1 MAVLGDFELRAEIG
15 RGGMGTVFE
24 AWQRSLH
31 RRVALKALNGTL
43 GATSNAVLRFQREAK
58 AAAKLSHPHILPI
71 YAQGQQDGVYYYV
84 MELVSGP
91 GLNGVIAQARQR
103 CGADTALSSA
113 AETVALGTKGSP
125 ESPADT
131 VIIRQSPRGPDVSDS
146 SVLLLPPGEVHSD
159 EEYFRFIARHIAS
172 IADALEYAHQ
182 RGVIHRDI
190 KPHNLLFCADGR
202 LVVSDFG
209 LARVTEEPGVTVTG
223 EFFGSPLYMS
233 VEQITRGANDVDH
246 RTDIYSLGATM
257 YEWLTLRPP
266 FPGESREQVIS
277 RVLHTEASAPREINE
292 AVPLDLETICLKA
305 LEKDPGRR
313 YQTAAEMRDDLQRF
327 LGSAPIHARRAS
339 VVSRAVRFV
348 KRHQF
353 VTVVAAAAVVALVL
367 GKELIE
373 TRQEV
378 KSQAVAH
385 QRERE
390 ESRLAFEEILRA
402 LPPEVKGVA
411 WTLETVAPVVQDVMR
426 RSPGEGEG
434 AASLLTAG
442 PNAASAG
449 TPAGLAR
456 RAAADLYA
464 VRLAEGTPELDE
476 PGNAEQQAERRL
488 LTLAEGESD
497 PALKAEL
504 AERAI
509 ELNPDSPAAARLCV
523 VACCLNRDFA
533 RMRHHAEHLVR
544 LRAEDPDAVVW
555 RGLANLLTDAPDLA
569 LADFSSAVE
578 KDSRSPWTR
587 TLRGLALLR
596 DGKPDDAILDL
607 TTAVSLEPNL
617 VVAWLGRAAANAAMG
632 RFDQAVGDVTQAIE
646 LSPTDPDAFAIRGE
660 YQAAL
665 GRYVEAADDFDEA
678 IRIGGKNA
686 MVMIQLLVVRSRAE
700 QLGIPLES
708 ESLPGEISEA
718 SASSSPTDQ
727 SSSTSAWEVL
737 DRLFGGTR
745 PPPDEKPTRGRFDF
759 PRARF
764 Q

>member
-1 MAVLGDFELRAEIG
+1 VLGDFELRAEIG

-31 RRVALKALNGTL
+31 RKVALKALNGSL
-43 GATSNAVLRFQREAK
+43 GPTSNAVLRFQREAK

-84 MELVSGP
+84 MELVAGP

-103 CGADTALSSA
+103 CGADTAINSPD
-113 AETVALGTKGSP
+113 ETVALGAP
-125 ESPADT
+125 EAT
-131 VIIRQSPRGPDVSDS
+131 QGAAETIIVRETPRRASLSDS

-209 LARVTEEPGVTVTG
+209 LARVIEEPGVTVTG

-233 VEQITRGANDVDH
+233 VEQITRGANNVDH

-277 RVLHTEASAPREINE
+277 RVLHTEAAAPRELNP
-292 AVPLDLETICLKA
+292 AVPVDLETICLKA
-305 LEKDPGRR
+305 IDKDPARR

-327 LGSAPIHARRAS
+327 LGSAPIRARRAGLA
-339 VVSRAVRFV
+339 SRARRLVM
-348 KRHQF
+348 RHQI
-353 VTVVAAAAVVALVL
+353 VSVLAGALIIAL
-367 GKELIE
+367 LMGKELLD
-373 TRQEV
+373 TREEV
-378 KSQAVAH
+378 KSQATAH

-390 ESRLAFEEILRA
+390 ENQLVFEEILRS

-426 RSPGEGEG
+426 RSPANGDGTG
-434 AASLLTAG
+434 GLLTSG
-442 PNAASAG
+442 PNAAAAG

-464 VRLAEGTPELDE
+464 AHTDDPEADSATPEDPE
-476 PGNAEQQAERRL
+476 EQAERRL
-488 LTLAEGESD
+488 VTLAEEESD
-497 PALKAEL
+497 PAIKAEL
-504 AERAI
+504 AARAI
-509 ELNPDSPAAARLCV
+509 ELHPQSRAAARLSV
-523 VACCLNRDFA
+523 LAFCLTRDYP
-533 RMRHHAEHLVR
+533 RMLSQAEQLVR
-544 LRAEDPDAVVW
+544 LREDDPGAVLW
-555 RGLANLLTDAPDLA
+555 RGLANLLTDAPERA
-569 LADFSSAVE
+569 LADFSFAVE
-578 KDSRSPWTR
+578 KDGRSAWTR
-587 TLRGLALLR
+587 ALRGLALLR
-596 DGKPDDAILDL
+596 TGEPDDAMLEL
-607 TTAVSLEPNL
+607 TTAVSLEPGL
-617 VVAWLGRAAANAAMG
+617 AVAWLGRGAANAAMG
-632 RFDQAVGDVTQAIE
+632 RFDHAIGDVTHALE
-646 LSPTDPDAFAIRGE
+646 LQPTDADAFAIRGE
-660 YQAAL
+660 YHAAL
-665 GRYVEAADDFDEA
+665 GHYTEAADDFDEA

-686 MVMIQLLVVRSRAE
+686 MVMIQLLVVRSRA
-700 QLGIPLES
+700 QQVGMPIQGGS
-708 ESLPGEISEA
+708 QPGESIE
-718 SASSSPTDQ
+718 SANSVEQ
-727 SSSTSAWEVL
+727 SSSTSTWEVL
-737 DRLFGGTR
+737 DRIFGGTR
-745 PPPDEKPTRGRFDF
+745 PAREEPPARGRFDF
-759 PRARF
+759 PETRY